1 MTHDSLIYYG
11 IALMPE
17 LPEVETI
24 VRGIAPRLA
33 GRRILSAEFLS
44 PLVLRHCA
52 DPDPELL
59 RSRIIRTI
67 ERRGKFIVM
76 ELDRG
81 SLVIHLGMTGR
92 LLFDTPRTP
101 YTRAVFT
108 LEDGSLVYEDIRQFG
123 SIEWSSAVPSRVG
136 RLGPEPFEISPED
149 FSSAMRR
156 RKAPV
161 KAVLL
166 NQSVIRGMGNI
177 YTDEALFRAQINPRA
192 RANRLSRTR
201 AFRLHASVIEVLL
214 DAIEHRGS
222 SVSDYVD
229 AAGLEGGFQLRHQVY
244 GREGE
249 PCPRCKTAI
258 RRIVVAQRGTH
269 YCPKCQ
275 R

>member
-1 MTHDSLIYYG
+1 MAHVSLIYYG

-24 VRGIAPRLA
+24 VRGIAPRLV

-59 RSRIIRTI
+59 RARTI
-67 ERRGKFIVM
+67 RSVQRRGKFIVI
-76 ELDRG
+76 ELDEG
-81 SLVIHLGMTGR
+81 SLVIHLGMTGK

-108 LEDGSLVYEDIRQFG
+108 LEDAALVYEDIRQFG
-123 SIEWSSAVPSRVG
+123 SIEWSAGIPGRVG

-149 FSSAMRR
+149 FLSALRE
-156 RKAPV
+156 RKAPI

-166 NQSVIRGMGNI
+166 NQTVIRGMGNI
-177 YTDEALFRAQINPRA
+177 YTDEALFRARINPRL
-192 RANRLSRTR
+192 RASRLSRAR
-201 AFRLHASVIEVLL
+201 AFRLHASVVEVLL

-244 GREGE
+244 GREGQ
-249 PCPRCKTAI
+249 PCPDCGTPI

-269 YCPKCQ
+269 YCPQCQ